1 MADSAMRALSILRD
15 PAQFQWYVVPILV
28 IVIFIYYNEI
38 GKGNWSVVLAGLA
51 LWGMDWFNEIVNSII
66 FHLNGF
72 APLWGAPADTAYLI
86 LVGLNIE
93 ISMMFAILGIAAVK
107 LLPAD
112 RSLKILG
119 MPNRLFYA
127 LLNSVIAVGVE
138 IVLNLAG
145 ALTWEFP
152 FWSARFPLLII
163 LFGYLHFFVVAYWVF
178 DMDTLKKKFTAVG
191 TIFAVDIALLLI
203 FGVGLGWL

>member
-28 IVIFIYYNEI
+28 IVIYIYYSEI

-93 ISMMFAILGIAAVK
+93 ISMMFAVLGIAAVK

-112 RSLKILG
+112 RGLKILG

-152 FWSARFPLLII
+152 FWSAHFPLLII

-178 DMDTLKKKFTAVG
+178 DMDTVKKKFAAVG